1 MITFLALS
9 ILFTNKEEADGSKF
23 FFFFFFFTESPVCVC
38 ALSKL
43 EIQPSCSIDEHME
56 TTIPQFLM

>member
-23 FFFFFFFTESPVCVC
+23 FFFSFSSQNHLCVC